1 MANAFKE
8 TSYARLD
15 RWIASS
21 TQNLPTSVPDILSV
35 WQTIKTTNLKWSER
49 SWNIIDLSLKQNKR
63 AWKQQLS
70 NDLLVGRDM
79 LKYSCH
85 SGYSKRSCWLT
96 IFQRFNFKTK
106 QTFLSRHSYFCWDSN
121 LKHPWTTKT
130 FVQYTCTWLG
140 IAKCLVWPFTK
151 KVDSELVLY
160 NADIQGTQ

>member
-21 TQNLPTSVPDILSV
+21 RRNLPTSVPDILSV

-70 NDLLVGRDM
+70 NDLLVSRDM
-79 LKYSCH
+79 FIVNSCH
-85 SGYSKRSCWLT
+85 LGYSKRSCWLI
-96 IFQRFNFKTK
+96 IFQRFNFLNKSD
-106 QTFLSRHSYFCWDSN
+106 FLSRHSYFCWDSN

-130 FVQYTCTWLG
+130 FVQYTWLG